1 MPSRDTNIR
10 IVDPTN
16 NIDTI
21 EYRPFSLWWAAHA
34 AAEETVQG
42 APLTSAWLR
51 LFSTHLSKAET
62 TKLRWRG
69 DLAENTE
76 MRRVYSAMYGRY
88 FSRALLA
95 SRFGITDFV
104 PLRANNTPFVNGVTV
119 SRILNGDLPDWIAWD
134 PNLNCY
140 VLAEAKGRLTGGVL
154 NFLTEMPACIRSGKA
169 QFSRVVVRNALHQK
183 IKTRNW
189 VVANLWSTDERD
201 REPVSLLWDPEGDG
215 VDLSDDEI
223 PGNANAI
230 REHRIAN
237 IAKGLGRPEAIR
249 KDADD
254 TGLSLRIAIE
264 PSEDIIPSE
273 DIMPSEGFLSV
284 DRIMLRD
291 PTDYYQRRL
300 DSVMNERQLLEPVEK
315 PSHDVHEDL
324 YAAALITPLGIRPI
338 LDSADLEATKLI
350 QAQTRDGVD
359 TAMIYGLSINA
370 MRGENQRALWLSAD
384 GIVSPD
390 GTSLFNLKGVNLS
403 EA

>member
-1 MPSRDTNIR
+1 MPYRYTNIR
-10 IVDPTN
+10 IVDPAN
-16 NIDTI
+16 SIDTI
-21 EYRPFSLWWAAHA
+21 EYRPFNLWWAAHA

-42 APLTSAWLR
+42 APLVLAWLR
-51 LFSTHLSKAET
+51 LFSAHLSESET
-62 TKLRWRG
+62 TKLRWQG
-69 DLAENTE
+69 DLAENAE
-76 MRRVYSAMYGRY
+76 MRRVYSAMYSRY
-88 FSRALLA
+88 FSRALLS
-95 SRFGITDFV
+95 SRFGITNFV
-104 PLRANNTPFVNGVTV
+104 PLRVNNTPIDNGVTV

-140 VLAEAKGRLTGGVL
+140 VLAEAKGRLTGNVL
-154 NFLTEMPACIRSGKA
+154 NFLTEMPACIGSGKA
-169 QFSRVVVRNALHQK
+169 QFSRVEVRNSRHQK

-237 IAKGLGRPEAIR
+237 IAKGLGRPEAIG

-273 DIMPSEGFLSV
+273 EFLSV
-284 DRIMLRD
+284 KGIMPRD
-291 PTDYYQRRL
+291 PTDYYQLRL
-300 DSVMNERQLLEPVEK
+300 GSVMNERQLLEPIEK

-338 LDSADLEATKLI
+338 LDSADLEATKLR
-350 QAQTRDGVD
+350 QAQTQDGAD

-370 MRGENQRALWLSAD
+370 MRGEKQRALWLSAD

-390 GTSLFNLKGVNLS
+390 GTSLFNLKGVNIS